1 MRIKDIQEWEKD
13 FVKRKG
19 LTLPKNKEDAEKV
32 IRIGFF
38 KLVEEVG
45 ELSEAILK
53 KRFKEIP
60 AEVSDVVIFACKIAK
75 TVEDY
80 YDQPSLSEVLKK
92 KIEYSEKRTFDKKT
106 ATFDKP
112 DGGFKM

>member
-19 LTLPKNKEDAEKV
+19 LPSPKNKDDAEKI
-32 IRIGFF
+32 IRIGFL

-53 KRFKEIP
+53 KQFKEIP
-60 AEVSDVVIFACKIAK
+60 AEVSDVVVFACKIAK

-80 YDQPSLSEVLKK
+80 YDQPSLSEILKK
-92 KIEYSEKRTFDKKT
+92 KIEYSEKRTFDQKT
-106 ATFDKP
+106 ATLDKP